1 MRCFCCTDWYVA
13 KIISKTWEKQ
23 KKEGFRMFITLEQIR
38 AARALL
44 RWTQKD
50 LAAHAGI
57 NDDQVHNFEGGRSR
71 SLDVLEAMYQA
82 FVTNGIEFTDGEGV
96 KKKTDGI
103 KVLEGRYGFIRFL
116 DDVYE
121 TMKVHGGEINVTDV
135 ADEEFVKYA
144 GDYDETHVKRMHTL
158 GNFISR
164 SLSAEKDYVKRVDYS
179 EYRWLPKEEF
189 GPVPFYQY
197 AHKLAMIIFE
207 EPYAKVFVLESPKI
221 AGSFRMKFMAMWERA
236 QIPSSGGDH
245 A

>member
-1 MRCFCCTDWYVA
+1 
-13 KIISKTWEKQ
+13 
-23 KKEGFRMFITLEQIR
+23 MFITLEQIR

-44 RWTQKD
+44 KWTQKD
-50 LAAHAGI
+50 LAAHARL

-71 SLDVLEAMYQA
+71 SLEVLEAIYQA
-82 FVTNGIEFTDGEGV
+82 FITNGIEFTDGEGV
-96 KKKTDGI
+96 RKSTGGI
-103 KVLEGRYGFIRFL
+103 KVLEGGHGFINFL

-144 GDYDETHVKRMHTL
+144 GDYDETHVTRMGAL
-158 GNFISR
+158 RNFISR

-189 GPVPFYQY
+189 GPVSFYQY

-207 EPYAKVFVLESPKI
+207 EPYAKIFVLESPKI
-221 AGSFRMKFMAMWERA
+221 AESFRIKFMAMWERA
-236 QIPSSGGDH
+236 KIPSSGDGN